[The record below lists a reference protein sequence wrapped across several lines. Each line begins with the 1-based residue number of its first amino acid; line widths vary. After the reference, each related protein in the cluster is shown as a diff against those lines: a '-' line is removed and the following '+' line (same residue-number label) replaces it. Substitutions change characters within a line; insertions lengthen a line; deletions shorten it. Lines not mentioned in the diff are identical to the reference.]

1 MKELRRKLID
11 HMADSHTKKLFY
23 ASMGL
28 VLVSKSLAIASPWF
42 LKGVVDS
49 MTAAH
54 ATNAALNMHNIGL
67 GIGGFGMTR
76 FLSTVFQEMRM
87 F

>member
-1 MKELRRKLID
+1 
-11 HMADSHTKKLFY
+11 
-23 ASMGL
+23 
-28 VLVSKSLAIASPWF
+28 
-42 LKGVVDS
+42 
-49 MTAAH
+49 
-54 ATNAALNMHNIGL
+54 MHNIGL